1 LWRAELELAISHAA
15 EHLSLYQLTIEPD
28 TAFERLFKAGKLAIP
43 DHEAGAALYEVT
55 QEITAKH
62 GMPVY
67 EISNHAKP
75 GAECRHNLVYW
86 RYHEYAGVGPGA
98 HGRLVIDGKRH
109 AIATERRPESWLMRV
124 EAGGHGVIEDETLLT
139 SEQADEF
146 LLMGLRLAEGIDPKR
161 FTALSGH
168 SLDAARIAALGA
180 EGFVEATSDGH
191 LRVTRAGFPILDA
204 VVADLAA

>member
-1 LWRAELELAISHAA
+1 
-15 EHLSLYQLTIEPD
+15 
-28 TAFERLFKAGKLAIP
+28 
-43 DHEAGAALYEVT
+43 
-55 QEITAKH
+55 
-62 GMPVY
+62 
-67 EISNHAKP
+67 
-75 GAECRHNLVYW
+75 
-86 RYHEYAGVGPGA
+86 
-98 HGRLVIDGKRH
+98 VIDGKRH
-109 AIATERRPESWLMRV
+109 ATATERRPESWLMRV
-124 EAGGHGVIEDETLLT
+124 EACGHGVTEDETLLL

-180 EGFVEATSDGH
+180 EGFVESTSDGR